1 MSKVKSPQEKKA
13 DSLQHD
19 RRNSYGESPHG
30 SRKSIPRGKQR
41 GHQLER
47 RVVNQILDAV
57 PNVTDVETTEELE
70 GNLKVAVKLASLRAF
85 KKRPDE
91 PLSVSIKKKQS
102 RR

>member
-1 MSKVKSPQEKKA
+1 MSKVKNPQEKKA
-13 DSLQHD
+13 NSLQHD

-47 RVVNQILDAV
+47 RAANQILDAV
-57 PNVTDVETTEELE
+57 TDAKDDESAEELE
-70 GNLKVAVKLASLRAF
+70 GQLKVAVKLANLRAF
-85 KKRPDE
+85 KKKPDE
-91 PLSVSIKKKQS
+91 PLATSIKKKAS